1 MRKTLIA
8 TTTASLLVLAGVGS
22 ALGHGAERPSHI
34 HAGACPAPGDVV
46 AALENTVSV
55 PGEAAGPESAI
66 PVEVGTST
74 VEIPL
79 DDIVAGGH
87 AIVVHHDPEDMATY
101 LVCGDIGGVVGE
113 DGSLAVGLGPV
124 GESSRFGTGVLT
136 DNGDGTTS
144 VVVYLANPGA
154 VAAEE
159 G

>member
-1 MRKTLIA
+1 MRRTIIA
-8 TTTASLLVLAGVGS
+8 TATASLLVLASVG
-22 ALGHGAERPSHI
+22 ATLGHGAERPSHI

-46 AALENTVSV
+46 APLENTAAVS
-55 PGEAAGPESAI
+55 GEATGPESAI

-79 DDIVAGGH
+79 ADIVAGGH

-101 LVCGDIGGVVGE
+101 LVCGDIGGVIDE
-113 DGSLAVGLGPV
+113 SGSLAVGLGPV
-124 GESSRFGTGVLT
+124 GESTRSGVGVLT

-154 VAAEE
+154 VATEE
-159 G
+159 S